1 MNNAVLQVGVATAR
15 ITAPVGSPMS
25 GFAGRG
31 PSTDV
36 HDDLRATALV
46 LQGEHSAD
54 EDPAIHSV
62 VLICCDLLSLGDPQ
76 IHMFKAAISEGT
88 SIPSDNILI
97 ASSHNHYGPVT
108 DHTGTAIVS
117 ESGPQTLPYVENL
130 AFVLDGLVR
139 QAMRR
144 LTAGRL
150 AYGSDEAHIAI
161 NRRESTPDGVVL
173 GRNPDG
179 PMNPRVAVLRVD
191 KADGSP
197 VAVIANY
204 ACHGVSLGSSCTEYT
219 ADFPGVMRN
228 VVKTATGAEC
238 LFMQGAAGDVNPAVM
253 GDDWL
258 NPEQLGTEL
267 ASSVIRAYR
276 DAAPLQSP
284 VQVAATETIL
294 DLPGLLPSSEHEAL
308 LAVEDLRAQLKDAEA
323 TGNRAQQ
330 QWSRSRIDRLETG
343 IQVLRGV
350 LPRPTVRAPVTAV
363 RIGAEVGI
371 VTAPGE
377 VFTQIGSEIVSH
389 SPFPLTFYSGYTN
402 GSINYIPTRA
412 AYAEG
417 GYEVSHAC
425 QVAPEAGEILAK
437 ESIAALRSAYHP
449 MLRTRIASTGSN
461 KAPTHRADS
470 IRAATH
476 GCGRDSS
483 DIS

>member
-1 MNNAVLQVGVATAR
+1 
-15 ITAPVGSPMS
+15 MS

-46 LQGEHSAD
+46 LQGEHSD
-54 EDPAIHSV
+54 EEDPAFHTV
-62 VLICCDLLSLGDPQ
+62 VLICCDLLSLGEAQ
-76 IHMFKAAISEGT
+76 IHMFKAAITEGT
-88 SIPSDNILI
+88 SIPSGNILI

-117 ESGPQTLPYVENL
+117 ESGPQTLPYLQNL
-130 AFVLDGLVR
+130 AFLLDGLVR

-144 LTAGRL
+144 LTPGRL
-150 AYGSDEAHIAI
+150 ACGSDEAYIAI
-161 NRRESTPDGVVL
+161 NRREPTPDGVVL

-191 KADGSP
+191 RADGSP

-219 ADFPGVMRN
+219 ADFPGVMRD
-228 VVKTATGAEC
+228 VVRTATGAEC
-238 LFMQGAAGDVNPAVM
+238 LFMQGAAGDVNPALM

-258 NPEQLGTEL
+258 NPAQLGTEL
-267 ASSVIRAYR
+267 ASAVIQAYR

-284 VQVAATETIL
+284 VQVAAHETIL
-294 DLPGLLPSSEHEAL
+294 NLPGLLPSSEHDAL
-308 LAVEDLRAQLKDAEA
+308 AAIEDLRAQLKDAQA

-330 QWSRSRIDRLETG
+330 QWSRSRIERLQTG
-343 IQVLRGV
+343 LQVLRGA
-350 LPRPTVRAPVTAV
+350 LPRPTVPAPVTAV

-377 VFTQIGSEIVSH
+377 VFTQIGSEIVSN
-389 SPFPLTFYSGYTN
+389 SPFPLTLYSGYTN
-402 GSINYIPTRA
+402 GSINYIPTRT
-412 AYAEG
+412 AYTEG

-437 ESIAALRSAYHP
+437 ESIAALLNAYEPVSRS
-449 MLRTRIASTGSN
+449 RTASTGSE
-461 KAPTHRADS
+461 APNRLAD
-470 IRAATH
+470 RTGAATEA
-476 GCGRDSS
+476 CGRDSA
-483 DIS
+483 DAC